1 VIARLE
7 GKLRNLNP
15 TRVIV
20 DVGGVGYSVNIPL
33 STFTELPDEG
43 KTIVLR
49 IHTHSHDGSIALY
62 GFLTDCELAAFEL
75 VLFAN
80 RVGPRLA
87 QTILSGIAPASLL
100 RAIQTGDSKVLRS
113 APGVGTKL
121 AERMLVELRDR
132 TGELA
137 AVLAASGDALPALD
151 SGPSTTALDLAL
163 SALLN
168 LGYSRPQADRALV
181 GAVDQEGD
189 DATLENLV
197 RGSLRVLAK

>member
-7 GKLRNLNP
+7 GTLRSLNP
-15 TRVIV
+15 TRIIV
-20 DVGGVGYSVNIPL
+20 DVGGVGYAVNIPL
-33 STFTELPDEG
+33 TTFTELPDEG

-62 GFLTDCELAAFEL
+62 GFLTECELAAFEL

-80 RVGPRLA
+80 RVGPKLA
-87 QTILSGIAPASLL
+87 QTIVSGIDPASLL
-100 RAIQTGDSKVLRS
+100 RAIQVGDTKVLRS

-137 AVLAASGDALPALD
+137 VALAAAGQAPPELS
-151 SGPSTTALDLAL
+151 SGPSTTTLDLAL

-168 LGYSRPQADRALV
+168 LGYSKPQADRALG
-181 GAVDQEGD
+181 GAVDQEGE

-197 RGSLRVLAK
+197 RGSLRMLAK

>member
-7 GKLRNLNP
+7 GVLRHLNP
-15 TRVIV
+15 TRIIV

-43 KTIVLR
+43 KTTVLR
-49 IHTHSHDGSIALY
+49 IHTHARDGSIALY

-87 QTILSGIAPASLL
+87 QTIVSGIDPASLL
-100 RAIQTGDSKVLRS
+100 RAIQTGDTKVLCS

-137 AVLAASGDALPALD
+137 VALAEAGEELPSAET
-151 SGPSTTALDLAL
+151 GPTTTSLDLAL

-168 LGYSRPQADRALV
+168 LGYSKPQADRALV
-181 GAVDQEGD
+181 GAVASEGD